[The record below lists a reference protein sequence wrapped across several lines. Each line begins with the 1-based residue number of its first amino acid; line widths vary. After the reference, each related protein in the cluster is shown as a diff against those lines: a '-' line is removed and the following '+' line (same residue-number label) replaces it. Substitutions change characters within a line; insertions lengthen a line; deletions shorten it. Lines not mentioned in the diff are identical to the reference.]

1 MAFSVGSLQAK
12 VTEMQTE
19 MDKLQ
24 GHRRTALVL
33 HAKVQQLTRQLAER
47 QATTPPKPR
56 KNGGGGGSPPEKR
69 RAGSASPT
77 AVRTAVPLATRAL
90 FQPIPPRQPSAPPAV
105 VTTPPEAGRPD
116 ADVLYIASEDEGVRP
131 VTAVAAVA
139 AEAVS
144 AAATHQLQCTETFQH
159 AQMFDALQWH

>member
-1 MAFSVGSLQAK
+1 MQA
-12 VTEMQTE
+12 E

-33 HAKVQQLTRQLAER
+33 HAKVQQLTRQLSER

-56 KNGGGGGSPPEKR
+56 KNGGGGGSPAEKR

-77 AVRTAVPLATRAL
+77 AKRTAVPLATRAL
-90 FQPIPPRQPSAPPAV
+90 FQPMPPLQPSAPPAV

-116 ADVLYIASEDEGVRP
+116 ADVLYIASEDEGVPP
-131 VTAVAAVA
+131 VTAVAAAV
-139 AEAVS
+139 VS

-159 AQMFDALQWH
+159 AQLFDALQWH